1 MLTFLAIFFWHFVPW
16 IRPPH
21 WKQFWKDT
29 HSWEPHNFLIISSLN
44 WEIYNFQ
51 FVNNNLNVSP
61 EDILKLFLIEEILQ
75 VNLSLEIAQLRRL
88 KVCV

>member
-1 MLTFLAIFFWHFVPW
+1 MRTTQFF
-16 IRPPH
+16 
-21 WKQFWKDT
+21 D
-29 HSWEPHNFLIISSLN
+29 SLN
-44 WEIYNFQ
+44 WETYNFQ